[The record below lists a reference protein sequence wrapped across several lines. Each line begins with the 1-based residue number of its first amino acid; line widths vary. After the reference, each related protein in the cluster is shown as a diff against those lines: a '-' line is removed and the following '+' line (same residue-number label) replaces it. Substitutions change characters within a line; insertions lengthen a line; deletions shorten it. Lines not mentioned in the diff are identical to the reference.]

1 MSEKRGPTAR
11 WLSGSQRSGD
21 PSLQSSL
28 GSGSRKLPEGERWEQ
43 QGQDVLSSSKNRSG
57 MRAGQGKRRKK
68 KKENKEEAVRTK
80 TGAGDR
86 EGVVTGRGSRQVS
99 SCAPARLLG
108 PSPPAL
114 ESTSGAEVLTPLCV
128 LLCVSLS
135 LNCPY
140 THDSCHHRPTNSP
153 WLVQSP
159 KPTNPSHTPR
169 HTTWAT
175 QIIPP
180 LHTPP
185 TPSIGVFSKGTLLVP
200 RVQIPFLPQ

>member
-1 MSEKRGPTAR
+1 MQETG
-11 WLSGSQRSGD
+11 RS
-21 PSLQSSL
+21 
-28 GSGSRKLPEGERWEQ
+28 RH
-43 QGQDVLSSSKNRSG
+43 
-57 MRAGQGKRRKK
+57 
-68 KKENKEEAVRTK
+68 
-80 TGAGDR
+80 R
-86 EGVVTGRGSRQVS
+86 EGVVTGRSSRQVS

-114 ESTSGAEVLTPLCV
+114 ESTSEAEVLTPLCV

-140 THDSCHHRPTNSP
+140 THDCCHHHPANSP
-153 WLVQSP
+153 WLCT
-159 KPTNPSHTPR
+159 PTNRSHTPR

-185 TPSIGVFSKGTLLVP
+185 TPSRGVLSKGTLLVP
-200 RVQIPFLPQ
+200 RVQIPFLPQCLGDTWLPRTEAPPPLQSGVAVKLNSGQCRGMSRARPPFP

>member
-1 MSEKRGPTAR
+1 M
-11 WLSGSQRSGD
+11 
-21 PSLQSSL
+21 
-28 GSGSRKLPEGERWEQ
+28 
-43 QGQDVLSSSKNRSG
+43 
-57 MRAGQGKRRKK
+57 
-68 KKENKEEAVRTK
+68 RTK

-86 EGVVTGRGSRQVS
+86 EKPAQGR
-99 SCAPARLLG
+99 SCHGPQFTSGQQLAPARLLG

-114 ESTSGAEVLTPLCV
+114 ESTSEAEVLTPLCV

-140 THDSCHHRPTNSP
+140 THDSCHHRPANSP
-153 WLVQSP
+153 WLCT
-159 KPTNPSHTPR
+159 PTNPSHAPC